1 MKAQGGQSGGD
12 CNVLGDKDG
21 EVALKDGQRS
31 IDEFR
36 EQDDGR
42 FRSVRLLPDQPLTL
56 TVTADGYRPRFETLK
71 LSEGVTKELE
81 LILSPK

>member
-1 MKAQGGQSGGD
+1 MARS
-12 CNVLGDKDG
+12 
-21 EVALKDGQRS
+21 ALKHGQRS

-42 FRSVRLLPDQPLTL
+42 FRSVRLLPHQPLTL
-56 TVTADGYRPRFETLK
+56 TVTADGYRPRSETFK